1 MSGLALCRAEVK
13 GIGGALRPLLRPDS
27 RSRPIPSKWG
37 ISPGDRAGARGR
49 VEATLPF
56 EAHRYLPGRQIEVK
70 YTDLRIKSPRDLF
83 DHVVAP
89 SYGYF
94 IEGDPMPTK
103 IFSMASALFNV
114 TGWIH
119 SYHEDDVRTKL
130 GTFITTAKRLWRHVE
145 YLVPPW
151 GVIRDLNRCGHHV
164 HLDDDPNR
172 QRITT
177 PPGRHGVRRE
187 YLRHHYQRQRS
198 SMPAGKI

>member
-56 EAHRYLPGRQIEVK
+56 KAHRYLPGRQIEVK

-89 SYGYF
+89 SYEYF
-94 IEGDPMPTK
+94 IEGNPMPTK
-103 IFSMASALFNV
+103 IFSMASTLFNV
-114 TGWIH
+114 TGWVH
-119 SYHEDDVRTKL
+119 SYHEDDVRAKL
-130 GTFITTAKRLWRHVE
+130 GTFITTANRLWRHVE
-145 YLVPPW
+145 YLVPP
-151 GVIRDLNRCGHHV
+151 CGGHPRSQPVRPPRAPGLRSEPSVDH
-164 HLDDDPNR
+164 N
-172 QRITT
+172 